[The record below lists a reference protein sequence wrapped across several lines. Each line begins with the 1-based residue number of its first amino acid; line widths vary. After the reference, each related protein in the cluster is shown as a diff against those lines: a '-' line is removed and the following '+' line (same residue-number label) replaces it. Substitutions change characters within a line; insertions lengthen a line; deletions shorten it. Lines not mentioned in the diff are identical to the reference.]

1 MLSETYCSPV
11 LLFMIFERYEKI
23 NCIVTRELEKWF
35 FPYTRD
41 DWVHLDVRRSIAES
55 SYLAVKSVNTS
66 RYVSHGDGVGGGNRV
81 NYIKYLGK
89 KNKIND

>member
-66 RYVSHGDGVGGGNRV
+66 RYVSHGDGGGQQ
-81 NYIKYLGK
+81 GK
-89 KNKIND
+89 LHKISW